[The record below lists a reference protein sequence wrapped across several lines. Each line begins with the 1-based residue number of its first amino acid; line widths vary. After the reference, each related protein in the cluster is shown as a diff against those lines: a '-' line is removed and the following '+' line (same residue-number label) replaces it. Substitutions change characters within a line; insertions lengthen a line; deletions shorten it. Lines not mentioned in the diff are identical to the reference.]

1 MRSGYLNPA
10 VEILVSRIL
19 FFITA
24 IYFIKNLNIEREKKG
39 NCLPHTIEKYF
50 LLELYWLFEL
60 YLCRLT
66 PLNLS
71 GLIAL

>member
-24 IYFIKNLNIEREKKG
+24 IYFIKNLNIEREKRE
-39 NCLPHTIEKYF
+39 IVY
-50 LLELYWLFEL
+50 
-60 YLCRLT
+60 LT
-66 PLNLS
+66 PLKNTFSLS
-71 GLIAL
+71 YIDYLNSIYAVLRL